1 MKLTPKESNN
11 IRSRGLYIADKC
23 DSCGKLLN
31 QTIRYTRSDRK
42 GCVYCSAECR
52 DLACNGEGPPDAVS
66 PYSIA
71 TCVVRELIADKIYGC
86 CASCGLPLGNG
97 VKAMR
102 IPGLPGLYHNISCAE
117 QSIYERGCR
126 FCGEKLTSKSHF
138 CSERCATRDRAG
150 YFGDGQHLIA
160 WLAKH
165 QPELVKSLERFEVQ
179 PIADR
184 KCAYCG
190 DSLSDKRRHA
200 KYCSDRCQKA
210 NERSQASAG
219 TRKYQVRQETP
230 TTPLI
235 SQGVIGSQNAQTV
248 PLVGW

>member
-102 IPGLPGLYHNISCAE
+102 IPELPGLYHNIACAE
-117 QSIYERGCR
+117 QGIYERGCR

-138 CSERCATRDRAG
+138 CSERCASRDRAG
-150 YFGDGQHLIA
+150 YFGDGRRLIA

-165 QPELVKSLERFEVQ
+165 QPELVKSLEAGEEHPV
-179 PIADR
+179 ADR

-190 DSLSDKRRHA
+190 GSLSDKRRDA
-200 KYCSDRCQKA
+200 KYCSDRCQKRD
-210 NERSQASAG
+210 ERQWASTG
-219 TRKYQVRQETP
+219 TRQRQTSQETP
-230 TTPLI
+230 TVTLCLE
-235 SQGVIGSQNAQTV
+235 GVTDTQNAQTV
-248 PLVGW
+248 LLVG